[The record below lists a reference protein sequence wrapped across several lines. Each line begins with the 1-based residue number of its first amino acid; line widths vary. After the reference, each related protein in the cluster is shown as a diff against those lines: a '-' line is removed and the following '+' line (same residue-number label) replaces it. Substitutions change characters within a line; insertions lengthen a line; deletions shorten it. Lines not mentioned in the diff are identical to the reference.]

1 MDNKLRTSLNKRR
14 QMDNQLHSAAQPPS
28 CTISAVLDFS
38 IGLTAA
44 HVADLGHGEL
54 ARRAAL
60 VAIALQCAMREQFPG
75 ATLRIETRD
84 DLDQRHGSN
93 TWTTALFMSALSSEM
108 DKLGAAVSPSQCG
121 FSTGDHPAQ
130 SQTAASSQSV

>member
-1 MDNKLRTSLNKRR
+1 
-14 QMDNQLHSAAQPPS
+14 MDNQLHSAAQPPS
-28 CTISAVLDFS
+28 CTISAVLDFG

-44 HVADLGHGEL
+44 HVADLGHDEL
-54 ARRAAL
+54 AHRAAL

-93 TWTTALFMSALSSEM
+93 TWTAALFMSALSSEM

>member
-1 MDNKLRTSLNKRR
+1 MSLK
-14 QMDNQLHSAAQPPS
+14 PPS
-28 CTISAVLDFS
+28 PPSAPDIVGVLDFS

-44 HVADLGHGEL
+44 HVADLGHSEL
-54 ARRAAL
+54 AHRAAL

-121 FSTGDHPAQ
+121 FSNGDHQAQ

>member
-1 MDNKLRTSLNKRR
+1 MSLKPPG
-14 QMDNQLHSAAQPPS
+14 PPS
-28 CTISAVLDFS
+28 APDIVGVLDFS

-44 HVADLGHGEL
+44 HVADLDHGEL
-54 ARRAAL
+54 AHRAAP
-60 VAIALQCAMREQFPG
+60 VALALQCAMREQFPG

-93 TWTTALFMSALSSEM
+93 TWTAALFMSALSSEM
-108 DKLGAAVSPSQCG
+108 GKLGAAVSPSQCG
-121 FSTGDHPAQ
+121 FSNGDHPAQ